1 MMQDMELMVKSST
14 RRCGVVFANALV
26 ERIESLQYP
35 RWSEHT
41 LNVAKKF
48 GLPVANS
55 EQFVAE
61 LVDGTPRINEDTMR
75 GISECSGWK
84 SC

>member
-1 MMQDMELMVKSST
+1 MESMERADKA
-14 RRCGVVFANALV
+14 RCGVVFANALGG
-26 ERIESLQYP
+26 ENRNLSNI
-35 RWSEHT
+35 RAWSEHT

-61 LVDGTPRINEDTMR
+61 LVDGTPELMRIQCQEN
-75 GISECSGWK
+75 
-84 SC
+84 